1 MKKGLCLGAM
11 GIVFACA
18 ADVTYVDEYDL
29 SGASCGMGRDVRA
42 RTSVDGHP
50 IRLGE
55 GRFDRGVGVRP
66 ESGIGFRL
74 DGKVEA
80 FDAVVGID
88 RDCKD
93 VKGRT
98 RRKAG
103 ASFRV
108 WKDAKIAYDSGVI
121 LEDHAPKA
129 VHVDLKGATEVVL
142 ETASFAPWC
151 GFECSNA
158 DWADAKFTYAGAKPA
173 IVGPERVAQLGIL
186 TPPERPEPQFNGA
199 DVWGVRPGHPVIF
212 RIPVS
217 GVRPMTFSATGVP
230 EGVVFDAEK
239 GVLRGRA
246 PEKAGDYPIAVT
258 AVNAKGR
265 ARRTVT
271 LKVGETIC
279 LTPPMGWNSWNIWG
293 NAFTMRHAMD
303 AARAMDASGLGN
315 HGWAYIN
322 LDDWWE
328 MNNTGNAEAKKRPD
342 VRGPARNAQGKIN
355 TNGSFPDMKKMTDY
369 IHSLGFKAGLYS
381 SPGPLTCGGCEGSY
395 GHEMQDA
402 ESYAEWGFDYLKYDW
417 CSYGEIF
424 KRETGWDT
432 WEWMGGGRLGRNPRN
447 KPVPAREAWAKPY
460 RLMQKCLRAQNR
472 DIVYAYCQY
481 GCGETEKWGREA
493 GANVWRTWQDM
504 KDTWTWMRVAM
515 EGYVKDA
522 EYYKYTGPGF
532 WADPDMMIVGLQRS
546 FGSTHPTYLTRN
558 EQYTHVS
565 MWCLLAS
572 PLLIGTD
579 LTQLDAF
586 TKSLL
591 VNDELIAI
599 NQDTLGKQARRIV
612 REDATEVWMRPLANG
627 DVAVGVMNVYPL
639 SRRVELRFADLGLQ
653 GAWHLRDCWA
663 QRDLGVFGCCYGAEI
678 PAHATLVLRLR
689 AAVR

>member
-1 MKKGLCLGAM
+1 MLLGTAC
-11 GIVFACA
+11 FALTCA
-18 ADVTYVDEYDL
+18 ADVAYVDEYDL
-29 SGASCGMGRDVRA
+29 SGASCGMGREVRA

-55 GRFDRGVGVRP
+55 GRYERGVGLRP

-74 DGKVEA
+74 DGKVTA
-80 FDAVVGID
+80 FDAVIGID
-88 RDCKD
+88 RDCRD
-93 VKGRT
+93 VKDRT
-98 RRKAG
+98 NRKAG
-103 ASFRV
+103 AIFRV
-108 WKDAKIAYDSGVI
+108 WKDARIVYDSGTI
-121 LEDHAPKA
+121 QEDHAPKT
-129 VHVDLKGATEVVL
+129 VHVNLVGAKEVVL

-158 DWADAKFTYAGAKPA
+158 DWADAKFTYAGARPE
-173 IVGPERVAQLGIL
+173 IVDAGRVAQLGIV

-199 DVWGVRPGHPVIF
+199 EVWGVRPGHPVIF
-212 RIPVS
+212 RVPVS
-217 GVRPMTFSATGVP
+217 GVRPMSFSATGLP
-230 EGVVFDAEK
+230 DGVTFDASR
-239 GVLRGRA
+239 GVLRGTA
-246 PEKAGDYPIAVT
+246 PARTGDYPVTVT
-258 AVNAKGR
+258 AENAKGR
-265 ARRTVT
+265 ASRVIM

-279 LTPPMGWNSWNIWG
+279 LSPPMGWNSWNIWG
-293 NAFTMRHAMD
+293 WSFTMQHAMD
-303 AARAMDASGLGN
+303 AAKAMDASGLGN

-328 MNNTGNAEAKKRPD
+328 MNNSGNERAKLRTD
-342 VRGPARNAQGKIN
+342 VQGPARDAKGKIL
-355 TNGSFPDMKKMTDY
+355 TNGAFPDMKRMTDY
-369 IHSLGFKAGLYS
+369 IHSFGFKAGLYS
-381 SPGPLTCGGCEGSY
+381 SPGPTTCGGCEGSY

-424 KRETGWDT
+424 KKETGWGT
-432 WEWMGGGRLGRNPRN
+432 WEWMGGGREGRNPRS
-447 KPVPAREAWAKPY
+447 KPVPPREAWAKPY
-460 RLMQKCLRAQNR
+460 CLMNKCLRAQNR

-493 GANVWRTWQDM
+493 GANVWRTWQDL
-504 KDTWTWMRVAM
+504 KDTWTWMRVAI

-522 EYYKYTGPGF
+522 AYYKYTGPGF

-565 MWCLLAS
+565 MWCLLAA

-579 LTQLDAF
+579 LTQMDAF

-591 VNDELIAI
+591 VNDEMIAI
-599 NQDTLGKQARRIV
+599 NQDVLGRQARRV
-612 REDATEVWMRPLANG
+612 VKEDATEVWTRPLANG
-627 DVAVGVMNVYPL
+627 DVAVGVMNAYPL
-639 SRRVELRFADLGLQ
+639 SRRTCLRFSDLGLV
-653 GAWHLRDCWA
+653 GPHVLHDCWA
-663 QRDLGVFGCCYGAEI
+663 QRDLGVFTCCYEAEI

-689 AAVR
+689 PAAR